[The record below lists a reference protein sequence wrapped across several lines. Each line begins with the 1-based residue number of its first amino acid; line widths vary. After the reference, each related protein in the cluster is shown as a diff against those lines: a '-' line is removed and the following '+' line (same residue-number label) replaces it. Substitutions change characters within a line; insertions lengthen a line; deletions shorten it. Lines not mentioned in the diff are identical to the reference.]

1 MAAHSISYAAVTQ
14 SRLTEAS
21 QESVRT
27 MQEEKVIWAQPG
39 PGDKKLGRRENCIKT
54 FYSAAD
60 NTLIYV
66 KYVYRLY
73 STYICMPILEHR
85 RDACNI
91 LQALETR
98 LNLLIGTVLMHA
110 AAVVF

>member
-66 KYVYRLY
+66 
-73 STYICMPILEHR
+73 YI
-85 RDACNI
+85 
-91 LQALETR
+91 
-98 LNLLIGTVLMHA
+98 
-110 AAVVF
+110 

>member
-27 MQEEKVIWAQPG
+27 MQEKVIWAQPG

-66 KYVYRLY
+66 YDIYDIYLC
-73 STYICMPILEHR
+73 T
-85 RDACNI
+85 N
-91 LQALETR
+91 
-98 LNLLIGTVLMHA
+98 
-110 AAVVF
+110 